1 MRIVRKFALH
11 YTVDIGHAHFSP
23 AFIYASMVLYLDAS
37 DVCVMPDSHC
47 VLCSF
52 GSQTLNC
59 ALKSRAKCQ
68 SAQRG
73 KEHEMV
79 AGSGRGKGVVAEE
92 KTPWVEL
99 VQ

>member
-1 MRIVRKFALH
+1 
-11 YTVDIGHAHFSP
+11 
-23 AFIYASMVLYLDAS
+23 MVLHLDGS
-37 DVCVMPDSHC
+37 DVRVMLDFYC

-52 GSQTLNC
+52 GSWTLSC
-59 ALKSRAKCQ
+59 ALRSRAKCQ
-68 SAQRG
+68 SAQWG

-79 AGSGRGKGVVAEE
+79 ADSGRGKGVVAEE